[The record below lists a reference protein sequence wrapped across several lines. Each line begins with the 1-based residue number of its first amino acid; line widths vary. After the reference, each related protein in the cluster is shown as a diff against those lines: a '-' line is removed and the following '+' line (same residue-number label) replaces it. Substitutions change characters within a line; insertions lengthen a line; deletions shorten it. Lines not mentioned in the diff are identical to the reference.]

1 MFHPE
6 DNGFYPL
13 LIILSILS
21 LLVLAM
27 FILESVIFNKSIHS
41 LDNLEENYLDIN
53 IKALKSFNFTTTL
66 DNIYSPNKDNLGTA
80 GTVMYD
86 CYNGICI
93 KKVTKYCYERKQD
106 SEGNWYTEEVDCSY
120 NIEDFSFDCSRYC
133 REHQN
138 SETCSNC
145 PGTSEEGRCERNTN
159 DNYQTEKSCHADN
172 LILNWKGKQYI
183 SETKSHFTYLKNV
196 ILPNETCPY
205 NYKLCGIV
213 DKFNN
218 KLCISYYDDCPL
230 NNLEIIPGI
239 PENISNATYS
249 FVIIDNNTI
258 KIDNKN
264 ENGKIIEGL
273 YADSDLMIQ
282 YNEDCELI
290 DEDKISSFIQDNKY
304 LYRDVLENDPYTDV
318 NIDRHGKSY
327 LKWCT
332 QNSGKG
338 NSLLD
343 LRENLFKYQYNISI
357 NEGTLNQT
365 KTYFKNAFVPI
376 FFAFFYYFCFA
387 VFYVISLISE
397 IYGNPI
403 CIICSS
409 CFISDYDLLNGIYFT
424 LSLIPYIILTEIG
437 KYVKIYF
444 IKDNLLMA
452 SKYANPDSNIMKTLI
467 SLNTAFYWGT
477 NVIYLILLFIIIYGA
492 IIQFSFNKKGFN
504 DYISQQNKNEN
515 KYKLTN
521 I

>member
-27 FILESVIFNKSIHS
+27 FILESFIFNKSIHS
-41 LDNLEENYLDIN
+41 LDNLEENYFDIK
-53 IKALKSFNFTTTL
+53 IKTLKSFNFTTTL
-66 DNIYSPNKDNLGTA
+66 DNMYSPNKANLGTA

-93 KKVTKYCYERKQD
+93 KKVIKYCPERRQD
-106 SEGNWYTEEVDCSY
+106 EDGNWYTEYVDCSY
-120 NIEDFSFDCSRYC
+120 DIEDFYLDCSRYC

-145 PGTSEEGRCERNTN
+145 SGRDFTSEEGRCERNTN

-183 SETKSHFTYLKNV
+183 SVETNLNFSYLKNV
-196 ILPNETCPY
+196 VLSNETCPY
-205 NYKLCGIV
+205 NYKLCGII

-218 KLCISYYDDCPL
+218 KLCIPYYYECPL

-239 PENISNATYS
+239 PENISNVTYS
-249 FVIIDNNTI
+249 YVIIDNNTI

-273 YADSDLMIQ
+273 YADSDLMLQ

-290 DEDKISSFIQDNKY
+290 DEDKISSFIKDNKY

-343 LRENLFKYQYNISI
+343 LRENLLKYQYNISI
-357 NEGTLNQT
+357 NEGTLDQT
-365 KTYFKNAFVPI
+365 KTYFKNAFVSI

-387 VFYVISLISE
+387 VFYLISLISE
-397 IYGNPI
+397 MNGNPN
-403 CIICSS
+403 CIICVS

-424 LSLIPYIILTEIG
+424 LSLIPYIIL
-437 KYVKIYF
+437 V
-444 IKDNLLMA
+444 
-452 SKYANPDSNIMKTLI
+452 
-467 SLNTAFYWGT
+467 LN
-477 NVIYLILLFIIIYGA
+477 IIINLYRVK
-492 IIQFSFNKKGFN
+492 NKVL
-504 DYISQQNKNEN
+504 Y
-515 KYKLTN
+515 
-521 I
+521 